1 MYIGGLISYQG
12 LISLSNYIRKLEIN
26 NGEWL
31 EQNIDKQSISLML
44 LFKCVQ
50 LTLLFSLY

>member
-1 MYIGGLISYQG
+1 MGGLISYQG

-31 EQNIDKQSISLML
+31 EQNKQ
-44 LFKCVQ
+44 
-50 LTLLFSLY
+50 